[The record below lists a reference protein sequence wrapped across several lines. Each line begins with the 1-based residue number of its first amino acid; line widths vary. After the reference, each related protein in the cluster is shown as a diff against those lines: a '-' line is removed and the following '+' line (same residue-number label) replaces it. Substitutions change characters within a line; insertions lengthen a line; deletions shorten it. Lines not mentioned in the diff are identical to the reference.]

1 MKTKLILVGANG
13 RMGQEISALAAP
25 KYDIISIDPN
35 GQADFASIQD
45 FMTATTT
52 PSANAATPPTG
63 GVGAT
68 TQASPVGEG
77 NRGAV
82 EGFALID
89 VSHHTMAAEIA
100 AFVAE
105 HKIPAVIATTGYT
118 ETELA
123 AIRTAAREAP
133 LFQSGNTSIG
143 AALLV
148 DLAHKAA
155 SVMENAD
162 IEIIETHHNTKLDA
176 PSGTAL
182 MLADS
187 IRRARPE
194 LTPKHGR
201 SGIGKREPNE
211 LGIHS
216 LRTGNVIGDHEVV
229 ISTPTQ
235 TITLTHHAHSRT
247 LFAEGALAALEFILG
262 QAPGLYGMADLI

>member
-1 MKTKLILVGANG
+1 MKPKLILVGANG
-13 RMGQEISALAAP
+13 RMGQEVSALAFA
-25 KYDIISIDPN
+25 KYDIIKIDPN
-35 GQADFASIQD
+35 GQADFATLDSLR
-45 FMTATTT
+45 AT
-52 PSANAATPPTG
+52 
-63 GVGAT
+63 VGAGLAPARQHT
-68 TQASPVGEG
+68 DDRKGRPYGIGE
-77 NRGAV
+77 NP
-82 EGFALID
+82 FALLD

-100 AFVAE
+100 EFISE
-105 HKIPAVIATTGYT
+105 HKIPAVIATTGHI
-118 ETELA
+118 ESELS
-123 AIRTAAREAP
+123 AIRIAAREVP
-133 LFQSGNTSIG
+133 IFQSGNTSIG

-155 SVMENAD
+155 AVMENAD

-182 MLADS
+182 MLANS

-194 LTPKHGR
+194 LTAKHGR

-235 TITLTHHAHSRT
+235 TITLTHRAHSRT